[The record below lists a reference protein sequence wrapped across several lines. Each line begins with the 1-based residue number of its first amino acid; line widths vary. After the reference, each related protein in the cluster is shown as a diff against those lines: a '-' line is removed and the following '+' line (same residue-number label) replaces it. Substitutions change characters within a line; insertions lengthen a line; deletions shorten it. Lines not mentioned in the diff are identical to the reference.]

1 MALDELIRTL
11 EEKLVLGEYGAFTR
25 PYIVLDVDEYQDI
38 LKALKAKQ
46 RGRQRK
52 VPHEQIRA

>member
-1 MALDELIRTL
+1 MALDDLIRTL

-46 RGRQRK
+46 RGRSRK
-52 VPHEQIRA
+52 VPHEQIRV

>member
-1 MALDELIRTL
+1 MALEELINTL

-25 PYIVLDVDEYQDI
+25 PYIVLDVDEYREVI
-38 LKALKAKQ
+38 KALKAKQ
-46 RGRQRK
+46 RGRSRK

>member
-1 MALDELIRTL
+1 MALDDLVRTL

-25 PYIVLDVDEYQDI
+25 PYVVLDVDEYQEI
-38 LKALKAKQ
+38 IKALKAKQ
-46 RGRQRK
+46 RGRPRK